1 MELLCLVKGREICM
15 DLFKTFYDI
24 CMWLITYIFKI
35 LGFADRVMNPFILKV
50 FFQYLLLLWILK
62 FFLAGVE
69 WTIRSIRDGVL
80 KHFYTKNI
88 RNKSLKRIR
97 VTSELY
103 YLIDKFLFRISP
115 NMLTVSFYSYNS
127 LNKTDTYSPLKWY
140 ESIKSFILKRFSFSV
155 DNILIW
161 ILIISYYDS
170 NIIINVITFFSWDNI
185 VSFFKNLDFKTI
197 NAIINFA
204 TFVLSFSILFLL
216 RIPFLK
222 AKAKRKI
229 YDEKYEKAVNYQIEN
244 IAALVKCLV
253 YSQENIDKLQKQ
265 VEHITANFLSEI
277 SQSNKYEI
285 YKNQL
290 VKDQLCWTSRPYKSE
305 ELFDPYISYNKE
317 LEKLEKNL
325 SLINE
330 NLIGDVY
337 GELNSPLFYEFTTL
351 GISSTATIIGYHLLN
366 REHLINFYN
375 QRLKENKILI
385 KTFSLIKQVEDG
397 LLTKEKFLEKYTRSA
412 TYTYETIIERE
423 EKKLEKAI
431 LEFRQE
437 LRGKLEASIYYYI
450 VTREYVN
457 KSSNRSKLTIKDWLF
472 SK

>member
-1 MELLCLVKGREICM
+1 
-15 DLFKTFYDI
+15 
-24 CMWLITYIFKI
+24 
-35 LGFADRVMNPFILKV
+35 
-50 FFQYLLLLWILK
+50 
-62 FFLAGVE
+62 
-69 WTIRSIRDGVL
+69 
-80 KHFYTKNI
+80 
-88 RNKSLKRIR
+88 
-97 VTSELY
+97 
-103 YLIDKFLFRISP
+103 
-115 NMLTVSFYSYNS
+115 MLTVSFYSYNS
-127 LNKTDTYSPLKWY
+127 LNKTDAYSPLKWY

-253 YSQENIDKLQKQ
+253 YSQENIDKLQNQ
-265 VEHITANFLSEI
+265 TEHITANFLTEI
-277 SQSNKYEI
+277 SQNNKYEI
-285 YKNQL
+285 YKDQL

-337 GELNSPLFYEFTTL
+337 GELNSPLSYEFTTL

-366 REHLINFYN
+366 REHLIN
-375 QRLKENKILI
+375 
-385 KTFSLIKQVEDG
+385 
-397 LLTKEKFLEKYTRSA
+397 
-412 TYTYETIIERE
+412 
-423 EKKLEKAI
+423 
-431 LEFRQE
+431 
-437 LRGKLEASIYYYI
+437 
-450 VTREYVN
+450 
-457 KSSNRSKLTIKDWLF
+457 
-472 SK
+472 

>member
-1 MELLCLVKGREICM
+1 M

-35 LGFADRVMNPFILKV
+35 LGFADTVMNPFILKV

-69 WTIRSIRDGVL
+69 WTIRSIRNGVL

-88 RNKSLKRIR
+88 RNKSLKHIR
-97 VTSELY
+97 VASELY

-115 NMLTVSFYSYNS
+115 NILTVSFYSYNS

-140 ESIKSFILKRFSFSV
+140 ESIKSFILKRFSFSI

-170 NIIINVITFFSWDNI
+170 NIIINVITFFSWNNI
-185 VSFFKNLDFKTI
+185 ISFFKNLDFKTI

-253 YSQENIDKLQKQ
+253 DSQENIDKLQNQ
-265 VEHITANFLSEI
+265 IEHITANFLTEI
-277 SQSNKYEI
+277 SQNNKYGI
-285 YKNQL
+285 YKGQL
-290 VKDQLCWTSRPYKSE
+290 VKDKLCGASIPYKSE
-305 ELFDPYISYNKE
+305 ELFDQYMSYNKE
-317 LEKLEKNL
+317 LGKLQENL
-325 SLINE
+325 DSINE
-330 NLIGDVY
+330 HLIDDIY
-337 GELNSPLFYEFTTL
+337 RELNSPLFYEFIIL
-351 GISSTATIIGYHLLN
+351 GISSRTTIIEHHLLN
-366 REHLINFYN
+366 REHLIDFYDD
-375 QRLKENKILI
+375 RLKGNKYLI
-385 KTFSLIKQVEDG
+385 ETFSLIKQVEDG
-397 LLTKEKFLEKYTRSA
+397 LLSKEKFLDEYTQSA
-412 TYTYETIIERE
+412 AYTYEKIIERE
-423 EKKLEKAI
+423 EKNLEKVI

-437 LRGKLEASIYYYI
+437 LREKLETSIYYYI